1 MKILGRLIPT
11 RNQMSCHQVGK
22 VLQSYLDDELDPDA
36 ARKVAAHLEDC
47 RRCGLEA
54 ETYEA
59 LKESLRRGAGL
70 ADEPVSRLRE
80 FGEQLARGE
89 LDPDVI
95 ADPER

>member
-1 MKILGRLIPT
+1 MKILGRLIGS

-22 VLQSYLDDELDPDA
+22 VLQSYLDQELDDDA

-59 LKESLRRGAGL
+59 LKASLQRGPAGL
-70 ADEPVSRLRE
+70 ADEPVNRLRE
-80 FGEQLARGE
+80 FGERLARGE
-89 LDPDVI
+89 ISPDELL
-95 ADPER
+95 AP